1 MDTMFSYEIYFDG
14 CQILLTD
21 EVFDTETDATEEA
34 EFAISSEIERLA
46 EEGCTVTRNDF
57 DVEIIE
63 VEMDEEE
70 ER

>member
-34 EFAISSEIERLA
+34 ELAISSEIERLE

-70 ER
+70 E